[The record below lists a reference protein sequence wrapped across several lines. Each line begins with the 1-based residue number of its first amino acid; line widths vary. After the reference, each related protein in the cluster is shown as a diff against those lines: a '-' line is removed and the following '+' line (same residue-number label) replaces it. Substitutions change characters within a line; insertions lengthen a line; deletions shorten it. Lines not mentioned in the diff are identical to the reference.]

1 MRPESIYYNLS
12 DFAKTFNY
20 GPILNEVK
28 DYFGYLHDKE
38 EMDDV
43 GLKLQI
49 CFKLSKPM
57 YLHGYVL
64 TSALYKYLTDNTH
77 TDINIFET
85 GTARGFSSVMMAKIL
100 EKKNISGKILTIDRG
115 NEFDNCLKA
124 AQLKRKVTIDE
135 CVEEWNDLVNK
146 YIDFKLGDSNAIIEQ
161 LEKENQR
168 IHFAF
173 LDGSHFYEYIK
184 KELEFVDRHQVSGDV
199 IICDDYTEKQFPQ
212 ICKAI
217 NDFLSKKTYESKI
230 FYGNDGR
237 KKRGYVYMKKI

>member
-1 MRPESIYYNLS
+1 MRPESTYYNLS

-57 YLHGYVL
+57 YLHGYVI

-100 EKKNISGKILTIDRG
+100 EKRI
-115 NEFDNCLKA
+115 
-124 AQLKRKVTIDE
+124 
-135 CVEEWNDLVNK
+135 
-146 YIDFKLGDSNAIIEQ
+146 Y
-161 LEKENQR
+161 LEK
-168 IHFAF
+168 F
-173 LDGSHFYEYIK
+173 
-184 KELEFVDRHQVSGDV
+184 
-199 IICDDYTEKQFPQ
+199 
-212 ICKAI
+212 
-217 NDFLSKKTYESKI
+217 
-230 FYGNDGR
+230 
-237 KKRGYVYMKKI
+237 